1 MSSKNKEPTK
11 IASSIAEARVFGLIA
26 LEGTEMP
33 HNMPRGIGPSKVLEK
48 IGDNAYEFT
57 FYKETGLLCLQSG
70 RGCRFEH
77 EVPIIGGNH

>member
-1 MSSKNKEPTK
+1 
-11 IASSIAEARVFGLIA
+11 
-26 LEGTEMP
+26 MP

-48 IGDNAYEFT
+48 IGDNAYKLE

-77 EVPIIGGNH
+77 EVPIIGVNH